1 MLIERL
7 YTLDLESHVPCR
19 VQALCRCTGSYV
31 LHFHICSFLGSWSQS
46 CPVDNQQALSS
57 SAYRDWRKPAMLKK
71 KEREQ
76 SILELGSERLLT
88 RMFFSSWA
96 GQLTWW
102 RLRYIYAAGP
112 IKEVGWELGGDNW
125 FFSTLKVTHVWFNW
139 KSMSFFLLVQESLAV
154 CRGDPSSIWNLSTK
168 QLNCGGL
175 G

>member
-1 MLIERL
+1 MHRVLCTSLSHLFLSWIMESKLPCGQSTSPIKFSIQRL
-7 YTLDLESHVPCR
+7 KKTCHV
-19 VQALCRCTGSYV
+19 
-31 LHFHICSFLGSWSQS
+31 
-46 CPVDNQQALSS
+46 
-57 SAYRDWRKPAMLKK
+57 KKK